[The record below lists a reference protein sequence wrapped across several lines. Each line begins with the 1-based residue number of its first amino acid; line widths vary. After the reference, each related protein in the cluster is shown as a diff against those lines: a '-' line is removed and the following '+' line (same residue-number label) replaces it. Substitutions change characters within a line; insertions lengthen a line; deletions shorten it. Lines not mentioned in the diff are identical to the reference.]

1 MIVIADNDIIHKLAL
16 CNLLEE
22 FLTWLQVPPS
32 EIWVLPTLKYWVRR
46 KLKGNTA
53 ALSYFEE
60 FLLLTAEIPVA
71 SPATLEVFDTLDV
84 GEQQLLSV
92 FIEQQEPPRL
102 VTGDKR
108 AIRQLAALSQQNA
121 HLSAKLEGQ
130 VDCLEGVMLEL
141 IRLSGFDHINSK
153 IVPEADGVFRL
164 VFGAGRTQA
173 HANMALQSYLGELRR
188 VSPFV
193 IAR

>member
-22 FLTWLQVPPS
+22 FLAWLQVPPS
-32 EIWVLPTLKYWVRR
+32 EVWVLPTLKFWIRR
-46 KLKGNTA
+46 KLKGNVA
-53 ALSYFEE
+53 ALSRFEK

-71 SPATLEVFDTLDV
+71 SPASLEFFDSLDV

-92 FIEQQEPPRL
+92 FIEQPEPPRL

-108 AIRQLAALSQQNA
+108 AIRQLAELSQQNIL
-121 HLSAKLEGQ
+121 LSAKLEGQ

-141 IRLSGFDHINSK
+141 IRLYGFDTINSK
-153 IVPEADGVFRL
+153 IVPEADGLFRL
-164 VFGAGRTQA
+164 VFGAGRTQE
-173 HANMALQSYLGELRR
+173 HANEALQSYLGELRR
-188 VSPFV
+188 QSPFV
-193 IAR
+193 ISR